1 MKIEKNMKPPPSSFF
16 GVVYAM
22 SPKTP
27 TCLLAAE
34 KRAMPNCHAAALQAA
49 IQLLKPR
56 VELLWRIHMESEQE
70 NHLKQTFIFGFQV
83 NFPRVCKSSS
93 KLIAKY
99 PMN

>member
-22 SPKTP
+22 FPKTP

-56 VELLWRIHMESEQE
+56 VELLWKIHMESEQE
-70 NHLKQTFIFGFQV
+70 NHLNQTFIFVVPVSFSQGVQKV
-83 NFPRVCKSSS
+83 VQIDS
-93 KLIAKY
+93 
-99 PMN
+99 